1 MIVSLGSKRGLSSW
15 HVLQSNDLRKGDEK
29 FAAVKMVDVDVAVM
43 ATEISSDRLLSNK
56 FGHL

>member
-1 MIVSLGSKRGLSSW
+1 MIVSLGGKRGLSSW

-43 ATEISSDRLLSNK
+43 ATKIFSDLLLCS
-56 FGHL
+56 